1 MTLIFNMIR
10 QDYSKLACHTY
21 ISRSQSFHSK
31 VIAKTCRLTQPIDCS
46 TQHLNQIKKGNMETS
61 SADWVGIARRPRT
74 ISKVK
79 DHFKDYES
87 TL

>member
-46 TQHLNQIKKGNMETS
+46 TQHLNQIKKRKYGDIKCRLGGDSKKAKNHLKS
-61 SADWVGIARRPRT
+61 KRPFQR
-74 ISKVK
+74 
-79 DHFKDYES
+79 
-87 TL
+87 L